1 MYSLLTPGRNE
12 VDYIRCTI
20 EKLKRCTLQISVFTF
35 LMGGKYNTILDPC
48 PYCDFVI
55 YHVTSIKKH
64 NLSDGDLCRLMK
76 CNLPMICN
84 LMVANRTSKK
94 KYNHYFHHHHH
105 HHQHCYPL
113 SSSSFQYFFLDC
125 KSEKI

>member
-94 KYNHYFHHHHH
+94 KYNHYFHHHH
-105 HHQHCYPL
+105 QHCYPL

-125 KSEKI
+125 KSEQI